1 MKKILVWIV
10 ALVVVAAVILGVL
23 WFMQDEELIRV
34 DAPVSG
40 ELVTSPLL
48 ISGQARGYWYFE
60 GSFPVRLID
69 ENGSLIAQ
77 GVIVA
82 ADEWMTEEMVPFEG
96 VLEFNAPS
104 TSQGTLVLMK
114 DNPSGLPEHD
124 AAVEIPV
131 RF

>member
-23 WFMQDEELIRV
+23 WFVQDEELIRV

-40 ELVTSPLL
+40 ELITSPLL

-60 GSFPVRLID
+60 GSFPVRLVD

-77 GVIVA
+77 GVIAA

-96 VLEFNAPS
+96 VLEFTAPT
-104 TSQGTLVLMK
+104 TSRGTLVLMK

>member
-23 WFMQDEELIRV
+23 WFAQDEELIRV

-40 ELVTSPLL
+40 ELIASPLL

-60 GSFPVRLID
+60 GSFPVRLVD
-69 ENGSLIAQ
+69 ESGSLIAQ
-77 GVIVA
+77 GIIVA

-96 VLEFNAPS
+96 ILEFTAPT
-104 TSQGTLVLMK
+104 TSRGTLVLMK